1 MSIDLSGVW
10 KVRLDGKEAQITLP
24 GTVQNAGLGEKITVD
39 TPWVSGLHNPL
50 WYKREEYKYGQEN
63 GCKVPFL
70 SQPKSHFTG
79 LAAYEKEIEITEGG
93 REWFLYMELAR
104 WHSVLYVDDKF
115 VGEDES
121 LCTAHQIKVGELD
134 VGIHRFTIAL
144 DTSMQ
149 YPYRPDGHGVTDA
162 LCNNWNGIVGDFLLL
177 TKEEVEARK
186 AARREYAKAHPRK
199 IGIENGKF
207 VVDGRVEY
215 FRGTH
220 FGGDYPL
227 TGHPETDIAWWEK
240 LMETIQSYGLN
251 FIRCHSYCPPEAA
264 FLAADKAGVYL
275 QPECGMWNIFEE
287 DNGMMPVLERETMR
301 ILEQFGHH
309 PSFVLFSPSNEPGG
323 QWYRPL
329 EKWVD
334 FAREY
339 DKSLGYENRRVY
351 TAQSG
356 WFFDVPPA
364 EIEGTDYI
372 YFHRSAYGPL
382 WGGTIRNHEGWKGRD
397 YSPSV
402 VGATKPIISHEM
414 GQWCAYPDFDVMDK
428 FTGAVVPGNYEV
440 FRENAKAMG
449 VYPHHKDFCYV
460 SGKHQ
465 VRLLKEEVEANM
477 RTKELYGYEILD
489 LHDYL
494 GQGTALVG
502 ILDAFWESKGYAE
515 PEEIR
520 EFISPVV
527 LLARF
532 PGYVYGKQE
541 HISVPIEVANFG
553 EKDIRD
559 TEVVWHMYETT
570 TGRSVKS
577 GKIAAGLLKQGE
589 NTSLG
594 NLELTFGDAADG
606 NSRLTIELQLE
617 GYCNH
622 WDLYVYEG
630 AKGEY
635 TSYTCFTSDWEHA
648 KARLENGETV
658 VFSPKL
664 SCLDYECPPTSIKNA
679 FWNAQMGPNWGRNL
693 GLSIDEKHPIFRDFS
708 TEHHGGWQ
716 WEDVLATARGFCMD
730 KLPEGYDP
738 IVRVVDDWNR
748 NLPLALLLEGKVGK
762 GHLILVSAD
771 LFGDFAER
779 PAACTLKQAI
789 EKYALS
795 VRDEDRMRL
804 PEIKAEQIEAHL
816 FPLYA
821 TKNALATSYCV
832 DKAGKEYQEYL
843 SDLWDVNPGKTF
855 QVKDVAFP
863 VSITMELK
871 KETLVSGLMYLP
883 EQRDRMHLGCVK
895 EYLVEGYL
903 DGVWKELT
911 RGEFL
916 NGLLSQRVAFEQVK
930 VSQIRFTILSCY
942 NLQERLV
949 WEEDAE
955 GWHPMVK
962 EMNPQ
967 VQMGALHIIFAEETD
982 NEGEELFWSEQQK
995 SKTKE
1000 IDN

>member
-10 KVRLDGKEAQITLP
+10 KVRLGEKEAEIRLP
-24 GTVQNAGLGEKITVD
+24 GTVQNAGLGEEITID

-50 WYKREEYKYGQEN
+50 WYEREEYKYGQEN

-70 SQPKSHFTG
+70 SQPKSHYTG
-79 LAAYEKEIEITEGG
+79 LAVYEKEIEITEDG

-104 WHSVLYVDDKF
+104 WHSTLYVDDKY

-121 LCTAHQIKVGELD
+121 LCTAHQIWIGALSAGKHGFRIV
-134 VGIHRFTIAL
+134 L
-144 DTSMQ
+144 DTTMQ
-149 YPYRPDGHGVTDA
+149 HPYRPDGHGVTDA
-162 LCNNWNGIVGDFLLL
+162 LCNNWNGVVGEFLLL
-177 TKEEVEARK
+177 TAEEVQARK
-186 AARREYAKAHPRK
+186 AAKLEYAKAHPRH
-199 IGIENGKF
+199 ICIENGKF
-207 VVDGRVEY
+207 MVDGRAEY

-240 LMETIQSYGLN
+240 LMDTVKSYGLN

-264 FLAADKAGVYL
+264 FLAADRAGVYL

-287 DNGMMPVLERETMR
+287 GNGMMPVLEKETVR

-323 QWYRPL
+323 QWYGPL

-334 FAREY
+334 FAREA
-339 DKSLGYENRRVY
+339 DEALGYEKRRVY

-364 EIEGTDYI
+364 EITGTDYI

-382 WGGTIRNHEGWKGRD
+382 WGGTIRNYLGWKGKD

-402 VGATKPIISHEM
+402 EGATKPIISHEM
-414 GQWCAYPDFDVMDK
+414 GQWCAYPDFDVMEK

-449 VYPHHKDFCYV
+449 VYPHHKDFCQV

-502 ILDAFWESKGYAE
+502 ILDAFWESKGYAA
-515 PEEIR
+515 PEEIS

-527 LLARF
+527 LLARLLK
-532 PGYVYGKQE
+532 YVYHSKE
-541 HISVPIEVANFG
+541 KISVPIEVANFG
-553 EKDIRD
+553 EMDINGQ
-559 TEVVWHMYETT
+559 VVWRIYETA
-570 TGRSVKS
+570 TGKEVKT
-577 GKIAAGLLKQGE
+577 GILPATYIKQGE

-594 NLELTFGDAADG
+594 MLELDFGDVAAQKC
-606 NSRLTIELQLE
+606 RLTIELQLE

-622 WDLYVYEG
+622 WDLYVYED
-630 AKGEY
+630 AGEY
-635 TSYTCFTSDWEHA
+635 TPYTYATSHWEEA
-648 KARLENGETV
+648 KAWLSEGKTV
-658 VFSPKL
+658 VFTPRL
-664 SCLDYECPPTSIKNA
+664 SELDYECPPTSIKNA
-679 FWNAQMGPNWGRNL
+679 FWNAQMGPDWGRNL
-693 GLSIDEKHPIFRDFS
+693 GLSIDKEHPIFQDFA

-716 WEDVLATARGFCMD
+716 WEDILATARGFCVD
-730 KLPEGYDP
+730 KLSPDVEP

-748 NLPLALLLEGKVGK
+748 NLPLALMLEGKVGN

-771 LFGDFAER
+771 LEGHFKER

-789 EKYALS
+789 MKYAWEMS
-795 VRDEDRMRL
+795 KKENKQL
-804 PEIKAEQIEAHL
+804 PFILAEHIEAHL

-821 TKNALATSYCV
+821 TTNALSYGECK
-832 DKAGKEYQEYL
+832 DGDGKEFSGEL
-843 SDLWDVNPGKTF
+843 PRLWNVNPGEAF
-855 QVKDVAFP
+855 HIKDITFP

-871 KETLVSGLMYLP
+871 EEMGVSGMMYMP

-903 DGVWKELT
+903 NGGWKVLT
-911 RGEFL
+911 RGFFK
-916 NGLLSQRVAFEQVK
+916 NGLFSQRVEFEKVK
-930 VSQIRFTILSCY
+930 LKKIRFTILSCH
-942 NLQERLV
+942 NLQARPV
-949 WEEDAE
+949 WEEDKN
-955 GWHPMVK
+955 GWHPANK
-962 EMNPQ
+962 EMVPQ
-967 VQMGALHIIFAEETD
+967 IQMGALHLIFAENVNND
-982 NEGEELFWSEQQK
+982 GEELFWSEHQK

>member
-1 MSIDLSGVW
+1 MSIDLSGIW
-10 KVRLDGKEAQITLP
+10 KVRLGKKEAEITLP
-24 GTVQNAGLGEKITVD
+24 GTVQSAGLGEEISKD
-39 TPWVSGLHNPL
+39 TKWLSGLHNPL
-50 WYKREEYKYGQEN
+50 WYEREEYKFGQED

-70 SQPKSHFTG
+70 SQPRTHFTG
-79 LAAYEKEIEITEGG
+79 LAVYEREIEIAEGG
-93 REWFLYMELAR
+93 REWVLYMELAR
-104 WHSVLYVDDKF
+104 WHSALYVDDVY

-121 LCTAHQIKVGELD
+121 LCTAHRIEIGELTA
-134 VGIHRFTIAL
+134 GKHTLRMEL
-144 DTSMQ
+144 NTSLQ

-162 LCNNWNGIVGDFLLL
+162 LCNNWNGVIGEFALL
-177 TKEEVEARK
+177 TKEEVEARREAHK
-186 AARREYAKAHPRK
+186 AYAASHPRR
-199 IGIENGKF
+199 ISIENGKF
-207 VVDGRVEY
+207 MLDGRYEY

-220 FGGDYPL
+220 FGGDYPR
-227 TGHPETDIAWWEK
+227 TGHPETDMAFWEK
-240 LMETIQSYGLN
+240 LMDTIKSYGLN

-264 FLAADKAGVYL
+264 FAAADKAGVYL

-287 DNGMMPVLERETMR
+287 GNGMMPVLERETRR

-334 FAREY
+334 FAREV
-339 DKSLGYENRRVY
+339 DRELGYEGRRVY

-402 VGATKPIISHEM
+402 EGATKPIISHEM
-414 GQWCAYPDFDVMDK
+414 GQWCAYPDFDVMEK
-428 FTGAVVPGNYEV
+428 FTEAVVPGNYEV

-449 VYPHHKDFCYV
+449 VYPHHKDFCNV

-527 LLARF
+527 LLARL
-532 PGYVYGKQE
+532 PKYVYSKGETVQ
-541 HISVPIEVANFG
+541 VPIEVANFS
-553 EKDIRD
+553 DRD
-559 TEVVWHMYETT
+559 VPDCVAWRMYETL
-570 TGRSVKS
+570 TGKTVKE
-577 GKIAAGLLKQGE
+577 GMLPARKLVQGE

-594 NLELTFGDAADG
+594 EIELIFGDVAEMQ
-606 NSRLTIELQLE
+606 SRLTIELRLE

-622 WDLYVYEG
+622 WDLYVYED
-630 AKGEY
+630 AGEY
-635 TSYTCFTSDWEHA
+635 TPYAYTTSRWEEA
-648 KARLENGETV
+648 KQWLKEGRTV
-658 VFSPKL
+658 VYTPRL
-664 SCLDYECPPTSIKNA
+664 SELDYECPPTSIKNA

-693 GLSIDEKHPIFRDFS
+693 GLSIDEKHPVFKAFA

-716 WEDVLATARGFCMD
+716 WEDILENARAFCID
-730 KLPEGYDP
+730 KLPDGFQP
-738 IVRVVDDWNR
+738 MVRVVDDWNR
-748 NLPLALLLEGKVGK
+748 NLPLALLLEGKVEN
-762 GHLILVSAD
+762 GHLILCSAD
-771 LFGDFAER
+771 LDGEAKER
-779 PAACTLKQAI
+779 PAACALRKSIMEYAREASMQQEKAI
-789 EKYALS
+789 
-795 VRDEDRMRL
+795 
-804 PEIKAEQIEAHL
+804 AEMDVMQIEAHL
-816 FPLYA
+816 FPVYA
-821 TKNALATSYCV
+821 TVNSMEVSSCT
-832 DKAGKEYQEYL
+832 DNRGKMYEKEL
-843 SDLWDVNPGKTF
+843 SNLWDVNPGKTF
-855 QVKDVAFP
+855 HIKDVTFP
-863 VSITMELK
+863 VSITLELK
-871 KETLVSGLMYLP
+871 EESLVSGLMYTP

-895 EYLVEGYL
+895 DYFIEGYV
-903 DGVWKELT
+903 DGVWKLLEQGT
-911 RGEFL
+911 FK
-916 NGLLSQRVAFEQVK
+916 NGLLSQKVCFESVRLK
-930 VSQIRFTILSCY
+930 KIRLVILSCH
-942 NLQERLV
+942 NLQARPV
-949 WEEDAE
+949 WEEDKE
-955 GWHPMVK
+955 GWHLSEK
-962 EMNPQ
+962 EMEPQ
-967 VQMGALHIIFAEETD
+967 VQMGALHLIFGEEKN
-982 NEGEELFWSEQQK
+982 NEGEELFWSERQK

>member
-10 KVRLDGKEAQITLP
+10 KVRLDGKTAQITLP
-24 GTVQNAGLGEKITVD
+24 GTVQNAGLGEEITIH
-39 TPWVSGLHNPL
+39 TPWISGLHNPL
-50 WYKREEYKYGQEN
+50 WYKREEYKYGQEH

-70 SQPKSHFTG
+70 SQPRSHFTG
-79 LAAYEKEIEITEGG
+79 LASYEREVEITEDGE
-93 REWFLYMELAR
+93 EWVLYMELAR
-104 WHSVLYVDDKF
+104 HHSSLYVDDKY

-121 LCTAHQIKVGELD
+121 LCTAHEIEIGGLAAGKHVFRIELD
-134 VGIHRFTIAL
+134 TTMR
-144 DTSMQ
+144 
-149 YPYRPDGHGVTDA
+149 YPYRPDGHGVSDA
-162 LCNNWNGIVGDFLLL
+162 LCANWNGVIGEFALF
-177 TKEEVEARK
+177 TKEELQARREAQ
-186 AARREYAKAHPRK
+186 REYAKSHPRH
-199 IGIENGKF
+199 ICIENGRF

-227 TGHPETDIAWWEK
+227 TGHPETDISWWEK
-240 LMETIQSYGLN
+240 LMETIKSYGLN

-287 DNGMMPVLERETMR
+287 ENNMLPILEKETRR
-301 ILEQFGHH
+301 ILDQFGHH
-309 PSFVLFSPSNEPGG
+309 PSFVLFSPTNEPGG
-323 QWYRPL
+323 QWYGSLR
-329 EKWVD
+329 KWVD

-339 DKSLGYENRRVY
+339 DKSLGYEHRRVY

-356 WFFDVPPA
+356 WFYDVPPA

-382 WGGTIRNHEGWKGRD
+382 WGGTIRNYLGWKGKD

-402 VGATKPIISHEM
+402 EGATKPIISHEM
-414 GQWCAYPDFDVMDK
+414 GQWCSYPDYDVMDK
-428 FTGAVVPGNYEV
+428 FIGAVVPGNYEV

-460 SGKHQ
+460 SGKNQ

-502 ILDAFWESKGYAE
+502 ILDAFWESKGYAT

-532 PGYVYGKQE
+532 PGYVYNKKE
-541 HISVPIEVANFG
+541 CVSVPIEIANFG
-553 EKDIRD
+553 DKDIRD
-559 TEVVWHMYETT
+559 TEVVWRMYETA
-570 TGRSVKS
+570 TGKEMKS
-577 GKIAAGLLKQGE
+577 GKIDTGVIKQGE

-594 NLELTFGDAADG
+594 TLTFEFGDVADVC
-606 NSRLTIELQLE
+606 RLTIELQLE

-622 WDLYVYEG
+622 WDLYVYED
-630 AKGEY
+630 AGEY
-635 TSYTCFTSDWEHA
+635 TSYTCYTSDWKNA

-658 VFSPKL
+658 IFYPKL
-664 SCLDYECPPTSIKNA
+664 SALNYECPPTSIKNV
-679 FWNAQMGPNWGRNL
+679 FWNAQMGPVWGRNL
-693 GLSIDEKHPIFRDFS
+693 GLSIDEDHPIFKNFE

-716 WEDVLATARGFCMD
+716 WEDILSSARGFCMD
-730 KLPEGYDP
+730 KLPERFEP

-748 NLPLALLLEGKVGK
+748 NLPLALLFEARVGK

-771 LFGDFAER
+771 LSGDFGER
-779 PAACTLKQAI
+779 PAAVTLKRAI
-789 EKYALS
+789 EKYALAATNAE
-795 VRDEDRMRL
+795 RERL
-804 PEIKAEQIEAHL
+804 TELDTVQIEEHL
-816 FPLYA
+816 FPLYV
-821 TKNALATSYCV
+821 TRNSLKNAGCIDGAGNNYAEELDALWEV
-832 DKAGKEYQEYL
+832 D
-843 SDLWDVNPGKTF
+843 PGKTF
-855 QVKDVAFP
+855 HIKEVTFP
-863 VSITMELK
+863 VSITMELGR
-871 KETLVSGLMYLP
+871 EALVSGLMYMP

-903 DGVWKELT
+903 DGRWQELT
-911 RGEFL
+911 RGSFL
-916 NGLLSQRVAFEQVK
+916 NGLLSQKAKFPTAK
-930 VSQIRFTILSCY
+930 LSKIRFKVLSCH
-942 NLQERLV
+942 NLEKRPV
-949 WEEDAE
+949 WEEDTE
-955 GWHPMVK
+955 GWHCADK
-962 EMNPQ
+962 EMAPQ
-967 VQMGALHIIFAEETD
+967 VQMGALHIIFEEEMD
-982 NEGEELFWSEQQK
+982 SEEDELFWNENQK